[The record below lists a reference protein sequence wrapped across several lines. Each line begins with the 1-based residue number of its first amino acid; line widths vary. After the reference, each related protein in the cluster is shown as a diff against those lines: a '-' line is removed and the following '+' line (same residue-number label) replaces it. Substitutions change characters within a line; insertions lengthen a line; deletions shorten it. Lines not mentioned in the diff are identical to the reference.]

1 MVEYGHAGPRL
12 QARQAVLWYR
22 RSGQN
27 RAEWPQPISHAWMDE
42 VDRVNMWT
50 PINGKEWPVP
60 IPKDANL
67 DLIRIEMLNFGA
79 EYAWLDVLC
88 LRQEGGPRDDLRAE
102 EWKLDVPTIGYVYR
116 NQDAQTKVVWYLSGL
131 GRPLSLKAGD
141 LDSDR
146 CWFRRAWTLQENC
159 RDRVIAGDTPDG
171 PIHAKPIDGDGNYED
186 EILTRFHKNLKS
198 VESAWGIFGALAA
211 MQERVSTNPVD
222 KVAGLSFCL
231 LTGQIPA
238 YYERQS
244 LEDAWDALVNTMNS
258 FARCYLFFLYP
269 EPGNASKTWR
279 PSWEQAMTGHLP
291 TDSMQITEQIERDDK
306 ADVDQCR
313 VSCIERGFVRGLSV
327 GGAEGVDRHGE
338 LTVEDSNGTKHTIKI
353 IATHQYPIPEDTY
366 ALLHGHFEWEAS
378 HRYPNNVKYWVVGR
392 RLPQQSFEKLSV
404 FKITD
409 WDEIERLKSLSVAKY
424 VGMVTLK

>member
-1 MVEYGHAGPRL
+1 M
-12 QARQAVLWYR
+12 
-22 RSGQN
+22 
-27 RAEWPQPISHAWMDE
+27 HAWMRLT
-42 VDRVNMWT
+42 VSICGT

-146 CWFRRAWTLQENC
+146 CWFRRAWTLQETSL
-159 RDRVIAGDTPDG
+159 DRIIAGDTPDG
-171 PIHAKPIDGDGNYED
+171 PMHARPIDEDGNYED

-198 VESAWGIFGALAA
+198 VKSAWGPFHVQAA

-231 LTGQIPA
+231 LT
-238 YYERQS
+238 R
-244 LEDAWDALVNTMNS
+244 
-258 FARCYLFFLYP
+258 
-269 EPGNASKTWR
+269 
-279 PSWEQAMTGHLP
+279 
-291 TDSMQITEQIERDDK
+291 QITSI
-306 ADVDQCR
+306 
-313 VSCIERGFVRGLSV
+313 L
-327 GGAEGVDRHGE
+327 
-338 LTVEDSNGTKHTIKI
+338 
-353 IATHQYPIPEDTY
+353 
-366 ALLHGHFEWEAS
+366 
-378 HRYPNNVKYWVVGR
+378 
-392 RLPQQSFEKLSV
+392 
-404 FKITD
+404 
-409 WDEIERLKSLSVAKY
+409 
-424 VGMVTLK
+424 